1 MSQKKV
7 EEYKKNKAGR
17 EAASRKEVTK
27 RRLEIGIVIAV
38 IVIGIIWFAVAGVS
52 RSMSAKTQTIEL
64 ETEAIDDYLGTIEE

>member
-7 EEYKKNKAGR
+7 EEYKKSKAQR

-38 IVIGIIWFAVAGVS
+38 IVIGIIWFAVAGIS
-52 RSMSAKTQTIEL
+52 RSMNAKTQTIEL

>member
-7 EEYKKNKAGR
+7 EEYKKSKAQR

-38 IVIGIIWFAVAGVS
+38 IVIGIIWFAVAGIS